1 MRCIDQAIP
10 PLVALSVSTDGVVEK
25 EEVKEEGF

>member
-1 MRCIDQAIP
+1 MSCIDQAIP
-10 PLVALSVSTDGVVEK
+10 PLVALNVSADGVAEK